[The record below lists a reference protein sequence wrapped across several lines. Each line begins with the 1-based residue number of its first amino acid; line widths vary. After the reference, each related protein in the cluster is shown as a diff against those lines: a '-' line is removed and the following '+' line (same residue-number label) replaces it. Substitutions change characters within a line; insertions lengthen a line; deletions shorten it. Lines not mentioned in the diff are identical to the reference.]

1 MKLTAVVVGIFI
13 RSRRLSLFDIAKM
26 NVVICVSVWKSN
38 LCRNYADS
46 ETGKLIFWKRTECY
60 LRSKIERFRN
70 LPKNKKRLRQKS
82 RLGAR
87 LFWAFGTVMIQF
99 SERTFP
105 YTKRVG

>member
-26 NVVICVSVWKSN
+26 NVVICVSMWKSN

-46 ETGKLIFWKRTECY
+46 ETGKLIFWKRTEGY

-70 LPKNKKRLRQKS
+70 LPKNKKTPETEVTLR
-82 RLGAR
+82 GAII
-87 LFWAFGTVMIQF
+87 LSVWYCNDSVFWANF
-99 SERTFP
+99 SLH
-105 YTKRVG
+105 